1 MWSKQKRVMVLVG
14 GNHGSVGG
22 ADGGGDGGDGDF
34 YGDEHD
40 INALS

>member
-1 MWSKQKRVMVLVG
+1 MVMVMFG
-14 GNHGSVGG
+14 GNHGWV
-22 ADGGGDGGDGDF
+22 GGGDGAADGDF

>member
-1 MWSKQKRVMVLVG
+1 MVMVMVG

-22 ADGGGDGGDGDF
+22 ADGGADGGDGDF

>member
-1 MWSKQKRVMVLVG
+1 MVMVMVG
-14 GNHGSVGG
+14 GNHGSV
-22 ADGGGDGGDGDF
+22 GGGDGGDGDF

>member
-1 MWSKQKRVMVLVG
+1 MVMVLVG

>member
-1 MWSKQKRVMVLVG
+1 MVMVMVG
-14 GNHGSVGG
+14 GNHGWVGG
-22 ADGGGDGGDGDF
+22 ADGGDGAADGDF